1 MPDALGVYVTMYKV
15 ENEHEFQ
22 TSPLDAGGGGRGL
35 QRSKKEQRNLQTAPN
50 TMHID
55 THS

>member
-22 TSPLDAGGGGRGL
+22 YNAYRYSFIKNKEYRK
-35 QRSKKEQRNLQTAPN
+35 RSCIVYFDLSVSV
-50 TMHID
+50 I
-55 THS
+55 